1 MAKGSALAVLGLG
14 CIIGLVFLSAYNPDE
29 LS

>member
-1 MAKGSALAVLGLG
+1 MAKGTTLAVLGLG

-29 LS
+29 SS